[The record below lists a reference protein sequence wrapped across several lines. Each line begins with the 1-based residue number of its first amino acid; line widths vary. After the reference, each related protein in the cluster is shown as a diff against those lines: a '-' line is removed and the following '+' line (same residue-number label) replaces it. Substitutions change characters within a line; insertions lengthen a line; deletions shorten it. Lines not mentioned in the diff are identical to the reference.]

1 VPYSMRDPLGQFVKP
16 RSMKGKMCPHACCW
30 NKRGPPGQHAGHP
43 ALQAAAPGQRRGS
56 GRVQGDSRKGG
67 RPRAQVL
74 HEMDAAT
81 R

>member
-1 VPYSMRDPLGQFVKP
+1 MPVILPFKLLRRASDE
-16 RSMKGKMCPHACCW
+16 
-30 NKRGPPGQHAGHP
+30 GP
-43 ALQAAAPGQRRGS
+43 AAHYD
-56 GRVQGDSRKGG
+56 RVQGDSRKGG